1 MTTSTGRSAG
11 SPAESAKKVQR
22 AALPVA
28 GFMAAGIHAGIKP
41 AARDLALIVAEE
53 PASVAAVFTRSTVV
67 GAPVEVSRE
76 HLRLGSTRAVFV
88 NSGCS
93 NVAMGARGVRDARAM
108 ARLAARSIG
117 CDEQQVL
124 VASTGVIGEPLPL
137 DRIRAALPRLV
148 GALASDGWQT
158 AAEAIRTTD
167 THAKLASSRFR
178 CGGRWLTIT
187 GIAKGSGMIEPNMA
201 TMLSFLATDARIA
214 TGVLRGLLKRVAD
227 QTYNRLT
234 VDGEGS
240 TSDTVVLMASG
251 RAGGPTLRAATPEL
265 RAFEAALRAVCEDLV
280 RQLARDGEGATK
292 LLTVVVRG
300 ARSEAQADRAARR
313 IANSMLV
320 KTALYGGDP
329 NWGRIMQTIGAGQ
342 VDWNPQT
349 SRVRVAGVPVFSRG
363 RSAGPAARERAER
376 ALQAEEVTIEVDL
389 GRGAGSARIFSC
401 DLTEEYIRINA
412 DYTT

>member
-1 MTTSTGRSAG
+1 
-11 SPAESAKKVQR
+11 
-22 AALPVA
+22 
-28 GFMAAGIHAGIKP
+28 MAAGIHAGIKP
-41 AARDLALIVAEE
+41 AAPDLALIVADE
-53 PASVAAVFTRSTVV
+53 PASVAAVFTCSTVV

-76 HLRLGSTRAVFV
+76 HVRSGRARAVFV

-93 NVAMGARGVRDARAM
+93 NVAMGARGIRDARAM
-108 ARLAARSIG
+108 ARLGARSIG
-117 CDEQQVL
+117 CDERQVL
-124 VASTGVIGEPLPL
+124 VASTGVIGQPLPL
-137 DRIRAALPRLV
+137 DRIRAALPRLEA
-148 GALASDGWQT
+148 ALAPEGWQP

-167 THAKLASSRFR
+167 THAKLASARFR

-201 TMLSFLATDARIA
+201 TMLSFLATDAKIA
-214 TGVLRGLLKRVAD
+214 PGVLRGLLKRVAD

-251 RAGGPTLRAATPEL
+251 RAGGPTLRAATTDL
-265 RAFEAALRAVCEDLV
+265 RTFEAALGAVCEDLV

-292 LLTVVVRG
+292 LLTVIVRG
-300 ARSEAQADRAARR
+300 ARNGTQADRAARR

-320 KTALYGGDP
+320 KTALFGGDP

-342 VDWNPQT
+342 VDWNPET
-349 SRVRVAGVPVFSRG
+349 SRVRVAGVLVFSRG

-376 ALQAEEVTIEVDL
+376 ALQAEEITIEVDL

>member
-1 MTTSTGRSAG
+1 
-11 SPAESAKKVQR
+11 
-22 AALPVA
+22 
-28 GFMAAGIHAGIKP
+28 
-41 AARDLALIVAEE
+41 
-53 PASVAAVFTRSTVV
+53 
-67 GAPVEVSRE
+67 
-76 HLRLGSTRAVFV
+76 
-88 NSGCS
+88 
-93 NVAMGARGVRDARAM
+93 MGARGIRDARAM
-108 ARLAARSIG
+108 ARLGARSIG
-117 CDEQQVL
+117 CDERQVL
-124 VASTGVIGEPLPL
+124 VASTGVIGQPLPL
-137 DRIRAALPRLV
+137 DRIRAALPRLEA
-148 GALASDGWQT
+148 ALAPEGWQP

-167 THAKLASSRFR
+167 THAKLASARFR

-201 TMLSFLATDARIA
+201 TMLSFLATDAKIA
-214 TGVLRGLLKRVAD
+214 PGVLRGLLKRVAD

-251 RAGGPTLRAATPEL
+251 RAGGPTLRAATTDL
-265 RAFEAALRAVCEDLV
+265 RTFEAALGAVCEDLV

-292 LLTVVVRG
+292 LLTVIVRG
-300 ARSEAQADRAARR
+300 ARNGTQADRAARR

-320 KTALYGGDP
+320 KTALFGGDP

-342 VDWNPQT
+342 VDWNPET
-349 SRVRVAGVPVFSRG
+349 SRVRVAGVLVFSRG

-376 ALQAEEVTIEVDL
+376 ALQAEEITIEVDL